1 MQASRRVSGHAPLRI
16 FSNLDIHRCNLV
28 QSGGFKVTNFHIL
41 TLAWSLIRNTG
52 MLVKKTFHVCEA
64 KKYCE
69 HKFVRQTNFFQVFR
83 ISPVTSCSS

>member
-52 MLVKKTFHVCEA
+52 MLVK
-64 KKYCE
+64 
-69 HKFVRQTNFFQVFR
+69 
-83 ISPVTSCSS
+83 